1 MVTNDPP
8 EIPLPLDVGDF
19 TLYSCI
25 GQAFNRT
32 ANVYLAKRNTSQ
44 KPCAI
49 RVYQLENGNS
59 NFCLLRKEV
68 ATLRSLK
75 HPNILSLE
83 DVIVKGTRLLIV
95 NPLMDYGSVRDL
107 LLYRFNLGMIEQHIA
122 AILYDV
128 LKGLEYLHGLG
139 WMHRQVDVER
149 KRDLVSQP
157 RFRHYYNFAGDPV
170 LSLSKPKPK
179 PKRFRLAASFVNES
193 QRLRSLHDFDSNF
206 KTSLLWL
213 APEVLQQFPAGYD
226 LKSDIY
232 SVGITA
238 CEMAN
243 GFPPFADM
251 TSLQMFMEKLR
262 GVTPRL
268 LDGKTLASDEGAEN
282 VETSLNEQRN
292 RWFSDKFHS
301 VVDICL
307 RFVPSERPTASELL
321 KHPFFKQYKKERR
334 SAVSFLHDVK
344 PLFLKHE
351 NESAAPTKLGTLWDA
366 EGKDPNFGWS
376 FCE

>member
-139 WMHRQVDVER
+139 
-149 KRDLVSQP
+149 
-157 RFRHYYNFAGDPV
+157 
-170 LSLSKPKPK
+170 
-179 PKRFRLAASFVNES
+179 FRLAASFVNES

-307 RFVPSERPTASELL
+307 RFVPSESRPTASELL

>member
-1 MVTNDPP
+1 MSSVEAVRSKLKLRNCSMVGNDPP
-8 EIPLPLDVGDF
+8 EVPLPLDVGDF
-19 TLYSCI
+19 TLYACI

-32 ANVYLAKRNTSQ
+32 ASVYLAKRNGTQ

-59 NFCLLRKEV
+59 SFCLLRKEV

-107 LLYRFNLGMIEQHIA
+107 LLYRFNLGMVEQHIA
-122 AILYDV
+122 VILYDV
-128 LKGLEYLHGLG
+128 LKVIHAG
-139 WMHRQVDVER
+139 WN
-149 KRDLVSQP
+149 
-157 RFRHYYNFAGDPV
+157 NFSRTIRGSHIL
-170 LSLSKPKPK
+170 LSSSGYACLSG
-179 PKRFRLAASFVNES
+179 FRLAASFVNES

-282 VETSLNEQRN
+282 IETSLNEQRN

-307 RFVPSERPTASELL
+307 RFVPSESRPTASELL
-321 KHPFFKQYKKERR
+321 KHSFFKQCKKERR
-334 SAVSFLHDVK
+334 SAASFLHDVK
-344 PLFLKHE
+344 PLFI
-351 NESAAPTKLGTLWDA
+351 
-366 EGKDPNFGWS
+366 KDGALATMGLYQQG
-376 FCE
+376 